1 VYTGYVVTVVCVE
14 GLFTSYTRVCATD
27 TYTRNTG
34 SASYCAY
41 FDDGYRHY
49 SLLPGGN
56 VTVHF
61 QQLVVANVIVIRRL
75 GFLTLCEVDVLGT
88 KVVFAPEG

>member
-14 GLFTSYTRVCATD
+14 GLFTSYMRVCATD
-27 TYTRNTG
+27 TDTRNPG
-34 SASYCAY
+34 NASSCAY
-41 FDDGYRHY
+41 FDYGIRQY
-49 SLLPGGN
+49 SLPPGGN
-56 VTVHF
+56 LTVHF
-61 QQLVVANVIVIRRL
+61 HQLVVANVITIGRY